1 MDCDKLLLIRGLFR
15 DIKSN
20 RESSADLAG
29 IKNNINKIQR
39 LHISRLLTKTTPRLS
54 P

>member
-15 DIKSN
+15 DIKCN

-29 IKNNINKIQR
+29 IKNNNKIQR